1 MKLIVL
7 TPEKELVDCDV
18 SAVELPGTKG
28 RFMVWPGHAP
38 LLSSLQKGVVRYDP
52 ENSAAR
58 EQLPIEGGFVEVMD
72 DVITVCVG

>member
-52 ENSAAR
+52 EDSAAR
-58 EQLPIEGGFVEVMD
+58 EQLPIDGGFVEVMD

>member
-52 ENSAAR
+52 EDSAAR
-58 EQLPIEGGFVEVMD
+58 EQLPIGGGFVEIMD